1 LVSRQ
6 ARWSGDGERGFD
18 VGEGHAWRE
27 GGREENIRE
36 GMGIR
41 SEIHKCGLKKNEELD
56 PGRG

>member
-1 LVSRQ
+1 MASEALM
-6 ARWSGDGERGFD
+6 WERDTRG
-18 VGEGHAWRE
+18 GRE